1 LLRFTTSQV
10 IGTPLFSP
18 GLCTDS
24 GFPIRLA
31 RRYYLTGFPA
41 VAKGIGPLWSVA
53 PHCRVPFG
61 SPVARLQL
69 LGLAKGH
76 PSYGA
81 LHLCYQ
87 DPSVHRPDFGSGEDL
102 SPPGGLGLPIPVLP
116 S

>member
-1 LLRFTTSQV
+1 MSHL
-10 IGTPLFSP
+10 
-18 GLCTDS
+18 
-24 GFPIRLA
+24 
-31 RRYYLTGFPA
+31 
-41 VAKGIGPLWSVA
+41 GIGPLWSVA

-69 LGLAKGH
+69 LWLAKRH

-102 SPPGGLGLPIPVLP
+102 SPPGDLGLPIPVIP
-116 S
+116 SCGGGPGSGGLSTPPYGYREGPDGPGR